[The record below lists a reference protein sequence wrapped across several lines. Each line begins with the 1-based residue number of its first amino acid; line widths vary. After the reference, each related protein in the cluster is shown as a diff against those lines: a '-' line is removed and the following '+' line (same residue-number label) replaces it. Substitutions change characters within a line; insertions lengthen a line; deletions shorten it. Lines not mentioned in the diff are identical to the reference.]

1 MGPIDRGFLI
11 RYSGIPGWSLPSMEN
26 LANVKLLY
34 WSGKVA
40 MDSVAHLPRKEML
53 VNDIAGS
60 VGGNAFAVWS
70 RTSLCLGTRSD
81 AVLWL
86 KQSIRLVRT
95 TMDGASNETIE
106 VSHIPVNI
114 TKAERDRAI
123 QAQKER
129 AFRRMLRDQLPEF
142 KPTLVHIVPD
152 GEGRL

>member
-1 MGPIDRGFLI
+1 
-11 RYSGIPGWSLPSMEN
+11 
-26 LANVKLLY
+26 
-34 WSGKVA
+34 
-40 MDSVAHLPRKEML
+40 
-53 VNDIAGS
+53 
-60 VGGNAFAVWS
+60 
-70 RTSLCLGTRSD
+70 
-81 AVLWL
+81 
-86 KQSIRLVRT
+86 
-95 TMDGASNETIE
+95 MDGASNETIE